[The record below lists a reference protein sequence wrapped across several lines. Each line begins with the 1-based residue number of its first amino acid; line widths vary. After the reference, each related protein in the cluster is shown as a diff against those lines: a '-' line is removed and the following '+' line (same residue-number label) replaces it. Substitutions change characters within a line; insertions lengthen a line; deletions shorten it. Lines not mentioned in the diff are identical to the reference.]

1 MAKTKESQLRA
12 ASKWDK
18 THKEYLKNLK
28 RRYQIVFNKEKDAK
42 VIEKM
47 DSVSNKNDYVR
58 SLVLNDIKNQE

>member
-12 ASKWDK
+12 ASKWDN

-28 RRYQIVFNKEKDAK
+28 RRYQIVFNKEKDAE

-47 DSVSNKNDYVR
+47 DSVSNKNDYIR
-58 SLVLNDIKNQE
+58 TLILDDIKNQE